1 MNVASYIYQSPSP
14 SAVQVGR
21 LDPSSVKEESK
32 PKENA
37 QKSEGNT
44 SMQMRDETAMKAQN
58 FQAAQ
63 TAEATP
69 TSSLQNVLDMY
80 A

>member
-21 LDPSSVKEESK
+21 LDPSSVKEEV
-32 PKENA
+32 KEESESSSFNTTTQVQKEA
-37 QKSEGNT
+37 QVFEVSQIGEV
-44 SMQMRDETAMKAQN
+44 
-58 FQAAQ
+58 
-63 TAEATP
+63 TP
-69 TSSLQNVLDMY
+69 SVESQHLLDVY